1 MFKKIS
7 VVLCSSALL
16 LTSLVGTAA
25 PKVSAA
31 EENNVSLQRSEVL
44 LDKVGLLI
52 PKTEFSEEGY
62 KLYLES
68 QEYKDGG
75 ITTLGLKK
83 DAVVLALRYGG
94 DLLGKVVGILS
105 DKNGKLV
112 VKHADELADAL
123 DEFEESVEANLVNFM
138 IMELG
143 FSSASARSIA
153 WAICQFA
160 L

>member
-16 LTSLVGTAA
+16 LTSLVGPVA
-25 PKVSAA
+25 PKASATA
-31 EENNVSLQRSEVL
+31 NDAIYQRGKVSLNMNS
-44 LDKVGLLI
+44 LLI
-52 PKTEFSEEGY
+52 PKTEFSDAGY

-68 QEYKDGG
+68 QEYKEGG
-75 ITTLGLKK
+75 VTTLGLRK
-83 DAVVLALRYGG
+83 DAVVFALRYGG

-105 DKNGKLV
+105 DKNGKLL
-112 VKHADELADAL
+112 VKHADKLADAL
-123 DEFEESVEANLVNFM
+123 DRFEKSIEANLVNFM

-143 FSSASARSIA
+143 LSSASARSIA